1 MAVPEYMRSLGR
13 LKVITS
19 AYKNCVHTLTVCKSE
34 KNFPKRDRWILTNRI
49 IDAANGILQCCI
61 MANNIKVK
69 TASDYELRRQYQM
82 QAKGHAM
89 NQLALMRLAYEVL
102 SLEISEEHWIQLVDD
117 VITLL
122 TGWMDSDRRK
132 HDHLLKDS

>member
-61 MANNIKVK
+61 MANNINVK

-89 NQLALMRLAYEVL
+89 NQLALMRLAFEVL